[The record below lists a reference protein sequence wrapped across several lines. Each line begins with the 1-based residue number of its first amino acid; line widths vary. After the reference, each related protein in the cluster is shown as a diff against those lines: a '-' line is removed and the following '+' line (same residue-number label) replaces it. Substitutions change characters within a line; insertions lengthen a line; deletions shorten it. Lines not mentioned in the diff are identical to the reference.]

1 MRCESPCKTCKK
13 HPCKEHKNCEKRVE
27 YMDSYKG
34 QDIMKASEMD
44 GEGYR
49 LLPM

>member
-1 MRCESPCKTCKK
+1 MRRESPCKTCKK
-13 HPCKEHKNCEKRVE
+13 HPCKEHKGCEKRIE